1 MKGDADVRSVE
12 IALMRSRVAGTPI
25 RAACD
30 RGYLVTALKLGLAR
44 IAVAGSDR
52 PIVCRE
58 GSRTYLFMPRSDDA
72 ILPPTGVAAPTPQ
85 VRGPAKRSS
94 PPAMTRRI
102 DSKTRAKPG
111 PATALGPAV
120 RKQPGA
126 IRTLMGRL
134 RGLLSFGHR

>member
-1 MKGDADVRSVE
+1 
-12 IALMRSRVAGTPI
+12 MRSRVAGTPV

-44 IAVAGSDR
+44 IAVAGADR
-52 PIVCRE
+52 PIVCRD
-58 GSRTYLFMPRSDDA
+58 GSRTYLFMPRSEDA
-72 ILPPTGVAAPTPQ
+72 IVPRARAAVPTPR
-85 VRGPAKRSS
+85 VRSPAKRSS

-102 DSKTRAKPG
+102 DSKPRAKPG
-111 PATALGPAV
+111 SATALGPAV
-120 RKQPGA
+120 RNQPGA